1 MTRPNDFA
9 RVSRR
14 IVPGQMTW
22 GGVSELRKLGP
33 MCEKSITKMEHTDG
47 YRPITNAY
55 SPISIRLAVFDRNLM
70 TQNSTLCERRGDNL
84 TR

>member
-1 MTRPNDFA
+1 MTRPSDFA

-22 GGVSELRKLGP
+22 GGVSVLRKLGP
-33 MCEKSITKMEHTDG
+33 MCEKAITKMEPTDG

-70 TQNSTLCERRGDNL
+70 TQN
-84 TR
+84 